1 MQKIKIRKDLRWKG
15 GFILAVIVLAAIFAY
30 PPGEKIHLG
39 LDLEGGMHLV
49 LEVITEDAL
58 RIETDQEILRLEEQL
73 KKNNI
78 QYNTVAREGVS
89 QFAIQEINPDQE
101 GEIED
106 ILDDYFKD
114 WNYTITGNTVTA
126 SLKAGAVT
134 YLKDL
139 SVRQA
144 RETIQN
150 RVDELGLAE
159 PTIQRQGTGN
169 RIIVELPGV
178 ENPDRIKNI
187 IKTTALLEWRLVL
200 AGPAPNRETLL
211 QDFGGEIPSDAEIM
225 RGDPDRTEGGYYL
238 VSKVAP
244 VTGKDLI
251 NARRSTDEWN
261 NPAVLFTLNAEAGR
275 RFYKFTSDNL
285 NKNLSIV
292 LDGKIQEVATIR
304 DRIPDRGIIHGTYS
318 IEEAD
323 DLALILRAGP
333 LPASVRYLEERSIG
347 PSLGKDS
354 IRKGLSANILA
365 IIFIMIFMVFYYRLS
380 GINAVI
386 ALLLNILILMGIL
399 GYFGENAVLT
409 LPGIAGIIL
418 TIGMAV
424 DANVLVFERIR
435 EELTS
440 GKSVISSIASGFSRA
455 FRTILDANITTII
468 AAIFLFQFGTGPI
481 RGFAVT
487 LIIGITASM
496 FTAVFVSRF
505 IFDLTQ
511 ARKKRKENL
520 SI

>member
-1 MQKIKIRKDLRWKG
+1 MKKDLRWKG
-15 GFILAVIVLAAIFAY
+15 ILVLAVIIGAVLFAY
-30 PPGEKIHLG
+30 PPSEKIHLG

-58 RIETDQEILRLEEQL
+58 SIETSQEILRLEDQL
-73 KKNNI
+73 KRKKLEYAI
-78 QYNTVAREGVS
+78 VSKDGIS
-89 QFAIQEINPDQE
+89 QFSIQGINLDQE
-101 GEIED
+101 ND
-106 ILDDYFKD
+106 ISELLDDFFKD
-114 WNYTITGNTVTA
+114 WDYSITGNTVSV
-126 SLKAGAVT
+126 SLKSGAVN
-134 YLKDL
+134 YLRDL

-144 RETIQN
+144 KETIQN

-200 AGPAPNRETLL
+200 GGPAPDEETLL
-211 QDFGGEIPSDAEIM
+211 EALGGEIPPDAEIK
-225 RGDPDRTEGGYYL
+225 RGDPERTEGGYYL

-275 RFYKFTSDNL
+275 RFYQFTSDNL
-285 NKNLSIV
+285 KKPLSIM
-292 LDGKIQEVATIR
+292 LDDKIQEVATIQ
-304 DRIPDRGIIHGTYS
+304 DRIPDRGIIHGTYT

-354 IRKGLSANILA
+354 INKGLSANIFA
-365 IIFIMIFMVFYYRLS
+365 ILLIMIFMIFYYKLS

-386 ALLLNILILMGIL
+386 ALFLNILILMGIL
-399 GYFGENAVLT
+399 GYLGENAVLT

-440 GKSVISSIASGFSRA
+440 GKSTRSSITSGFARA
-455 FRTILDANITTII
+455 FRTILDANVTTII

-496 FTAVFVSRF
+496 FTAIFVSRF

-511 ARKKRKENL
+511 SRKKKKEKL

>member
-1 MQKIKIRKDLRWKG
+1 MRKDLRWKG
-15 GFILAVIVLAAIFAY
+15 ILVLAVIILAAIISY
-30 PPGEKIHLG
+30 PPSEKIHLG
-39 LDLEGGMHLV
+39 LDLKGGMHLV

-58 RIETDQEILRLEEQL
+58 SIETSQEILRLEDQL
-73 KKNNI
+73 KRKKLE
-78 QYNTVAREGVS
+78 YTTVSKDGIS
-89 QFAIQEINPDQE
+89 QFSIQEINLDQE
-101 GEIED
+101 NEIKD
-106 ILDDYFKD
+106 LLDDFFKD
-114 WNYTITGNTVTA
+114 WDYSITGNTVSV
-126 SLKAGAVT
+126 SLKSGAIN

-144 RETIQN
+144 KETIQN

-178 ENPDRIKNI
+178 ENFDRIKNI

-200 AGPAPNRETLL
+200 GGPAPDTETLL
-211 QDFGGEIPSDAEIM
+211 QDFGGEIPSDAEIK
-225 RGDPDRTEGGYYL
+225 RGDPERTQGGYYL

-261 NPAVLFTLNAEAGR
+261 NPSVLFTLNAEAGR
-275 RFYKFTSDNL
+275 RFYQFTSDNL
-285 NKNLSIV
+285 NKPLSII
-292 LDGKIQEVATIR
+292 LDDKIQEVATIR

-354 IRKGLSANILA
+354 INKGLSANILA
-365 IIFIMIFMVFYYRLS
+365 IIMIMIFMVFYYKLS
-380 GINAVI
+380 GFNAVT
-386 ALLLNILILMGIL
+386 ALALNILILMGIL
-399 GYFGENAVLT
+399 SYLGENAVLT

-435 EELTS
+435 EELSS
-440 GKSVISSIASGFSRA
+440 GKSTRSSISAGFSRA
-455 FRTILDANITTII
+455 FKTILDANVTTII

-496 FTAVFVSRF
+496 FTAIFVSRL

-511 ARKKRKENL
+511 SRKKKKEKL